1 MRETSSSGGISK
13 MVRSKLGVKIDFPE
27 EIKVEP
33 FTKVFA
39 RKVNEVLPF
48 LKPETARF
56 LMIVDEKQLKR
67 IRCGMMKRLKERG
80 LIPRNL
86 KTKILRKNG
95 VIGLYVYLDGGE

>member
-1 MRETSSSGGISK
+1 
-13 MVRSKLGVKIDFPE
+13 MVRSKLGVKVDFPE

-33 FTKVFA
+33 FIKVFA

-48 LKPETARF
+48 LKPGTARF
-56 LMIVDEKQLKR
+56 LMIVDERQLKW
-67 IRCGMMKRLKERG
+67 IQSSMLARLKKRG

-95 VIGLYVYLDGGE
+95 VIGLYVYLNGGE